1 VMIYWFPATERVVQ
15 DKEQSLSWT
24 LLCCGGQYCLV
35 TVQWAVTPLWGG
47 RPLYNFATIWLK
59 SELVLTNENLTV
71 ESKQSKGKGVIYCP
85 LFVIS
90 AQCFDCESVEKHQSS
105 GKQRE

>member
-1 VMIYWFPATERVVQ
+1 MLFKI
-15 DKEQSLSWT
+15 KSNL
-24 LLCCGGQYCLV
+24 CLV
-35 TVQWAVTPLWGG
+35 LCSAVGASIVSSQFNGRSPFKGG
-47 RPLYNFATIWLK
+47 RSLYNFATIWLK

>member
-1 VMIYWFPATERVVQ
+1 MIRSNP
-15 DKEQSLSWT
+15 
-24 LLCCGGQYCLV
+24 CLV
-35 TVQWAVTPLWGG
+35 CPGSVLSLGTSDRRHGSINGHFGG
-47 RPLYNFATIWLK
+47 RLLYNFATIWLK